1 MSDKTAPHL
10 INNKWDRTTEKDR
23 YIIHNTV
30 FVNEV
35 SCILQQARAQQHR
48 YIFAKILQRI
58 HCKKKN
64 WRQQLSCSLE
74 TCATHASKTNIAP
87 GKKVLNKI
95 NKGAQYK
102 QTDRMRCHAVAPYQ
116 PKKLKKTFFFQET
129 QFRVLQGRDKACL
142 LACTVKKNY
151 LLAL

>member
-10 INNKWDRTTEKDR
+10 INTKWDRTTEKDR
-23 YIIHNTV
+23 YILHNTV

-74 TCATHASKTNIAP
+74 TCASHASKTNIAP
-87 GKKVLNKI
+87 GKKVLKNKQRGTI
-95 NKGAQYK
+95 
-102 QTDRMRCHAVAPYQ
+102 QTNRQDEMSRSSAIPT
-116 PKKLKKTFFFQET
+116 KKTLKKRFSFRRHNSGCYRAETKHVFQH
-129 QFRVLQGRDKACL
+129 
-142 LACTVKKNY
+142 
-151 LLAL
+151 AL